1 MEESST
7 SIMEKPIKF
16 LKSLYLLLIS
26 IFKTLSGNYVPLFL
40 ITFIIFYLFTFL
52 SKRKLVLPCSQCE
65 NGSWWYKCMPGT
77 GFGTATCTKYTYISN
92 IAEDFFG
99 LIKKGP
105 ERYLRTIL
113 MLLQHNT
120 NILKKS
126 VEFFD
131 DTTRILTLL
140 VPHWL
145 LFKYIV
151 KPVTK
156 ALFSGFDK
164 VRNELDN
171 FSCAFTIPVVNVKLD
186 LCKSI
191 IEGLKA
197 LLNLIE
203 TIFELLLD
211 LISTIVSFIFDFIK
225 KYIFGGLIKIISVTI
240 TFITNNLFKVFM
252 KVGELLNEIKKPF
265 NMIFDI
271 PIHRYFILVLDYII
285 NIIIENVPGGSIIKT
300 IPSLLIGIA
309 LLPIIFGILVPVIG
323 GLVALFSL
331 IKSLVFAILRLDD
344 NDDFMFIFKKIYAFI
359 IGFFSKKKS

>member
-1 MEESST
+1 MEETST
-7 SIMEKPIKF
+7 NIMKIPIKF

-26 IFKTLSGNYVPLFL
+26 IFKTLSSNYVPLFVV
-40 ITFIIFYLFTFL
+40 IFTIFYLLTFL
-52 SKRKLVLPCSQCE
+52 SKRKLILPCSQCE

-77 GFGTATCTKYTYISN
+77 GFGTATCKKYTYISN
-92 IAEDFFG
+92 IAEDFFE
-99 LIKKGP
+99 LINKGP

-126 VEFFD
+126 VQFFD

-140 VPHWL
+140 APHWL

-164 VRNELDN
+164 IRHELN
-171 FSCAFTIPVVNVKLD
+171 SFSCAFTIPVVNKKLD
-186 LCKSI
+186 LCKLI
-191 IEGLKA
+191 ADGIKA

-203 TIFELLLD
+203 TVFELLLE
-211 LISTIVSFIFDFIK
+211 LISIIVSFIFDFIK
-225 KYIFGGLIKIISVTI
+225 KYIFGGLIKIINVTV
-240 TFITNNLFKVFM
+240 TFITNNLLKVFT
-252 KVGELLNEIKKPF
+252 KVTELLNEIKKPF

-285 NIIIENVPGGSIIKT
+285 NIIIENVPGGSIIKV
-300 IPSLLIGIA
+300 IPSILIGIA
-309 LLPIIFGILVPVIG
+309 LLPMIFGILIPTIG
-323 GLVALFSL
+323 SFVALLTL
-331 IKSLVFAILRLDD
+331 IKSLIFAILGLDD
-344 NDDFMFIFKKIYAFI
+344 NNDFIFIFEKIYKI
-359 IGFFSKKKS
+359 IIEFFTKKES